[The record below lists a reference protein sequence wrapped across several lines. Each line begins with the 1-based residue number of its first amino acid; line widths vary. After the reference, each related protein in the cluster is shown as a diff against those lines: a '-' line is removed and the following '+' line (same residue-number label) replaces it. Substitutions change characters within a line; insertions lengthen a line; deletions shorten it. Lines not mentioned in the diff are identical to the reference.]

1 MNPGGLDV
9 QAVEEDLRRVPGVH
23 GVRVVTNGEGEII
36 EVHVLSDQA
45 RAPKQVVRDLQAV
58 VKVSYDLDLDHRV
71 VSVAQLGDEQLA
83 SVAPGGVEPAGSSG
97 VFPRV
102 LVKGI
107 GVARDGLRYSVE
119 VALERDGERYLGSA
133 EGSTASAVL
142 PTTAARAALAALAH
156 LLPPSVHL
164 DLEAVTI
171 ERLGVRRFA
180 AVSLA
185 LLSPP
190 LEELLLG
197 CAPVRA
203 AGDEDA
209 VARAVLDAINRRVAL
224 EA

>member
-1 MNPGGLDV
+1 MIASGVDV
-9 QAVEEDLRRVPGVH
+9 RAVEEELRRVPGVH
-23 GVRVVTNGEGEII
+23 GVRVVTGADGEII

-45 RAPKQVVRDLQAV
+45 RAAKQVVRDLQAV
-58 VKVSYDLDLDHRV
+58 AKVSYDLDLDHRV

-83 SVAPGGVEPAGSSG
+83 SVLPAEATSGPGP
-97 VFPRV
+97 FPRV

-119 VALERDGERYLGSA
+119 VALERDGERYLGTA

-156 LLPPSVHL
+156 LLPPAVHL

-224 EA
+224 GP

>member
-1 MNPGGLDV
+1 MIASGVDV
-9 QAVEEDLRRVPGVH
+9 RAVEEELRRVPGVH
-23 GVRVVTNGEGEII
+23 GVRVVTSGDGEII

-45 RAPKQVVRDLQAV
+45 RAAKQVVRDLQAV
-58 VKVSYDLDLDHRV
+58 AKVSYDLDLDHRV

-83 SVAPGGVEPAGSSG
+83 SVLPAESTDDRG

-142 PTTAARAALAALAH
+142 PTTAARAALAAVSQ
-156 LLPPSVHL
+156 LLPPAVHL

-171 ERLGVRRFA
+171 ERLGARRFA

-197 CAPVRA
+197 CAAVRA

-224 EA
+224 GP